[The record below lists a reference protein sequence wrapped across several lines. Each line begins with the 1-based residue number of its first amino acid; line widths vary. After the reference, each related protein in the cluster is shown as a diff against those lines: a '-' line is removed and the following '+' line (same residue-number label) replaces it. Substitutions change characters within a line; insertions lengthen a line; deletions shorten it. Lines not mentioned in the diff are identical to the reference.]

1 METICI
7 NGIEFCNFGPNNLSC
22 GMSLISLY
30 PTPENLVQRV
40 LDGEFPGVYLNPSAR
55 CDSEF
60 YGVFGT
66 AEQYKEFHKRQ
77 KNAQIAS
84 RVVDKFG
91 FDLDVP
97 KDVWQAYEQ
106 GLRDTYKDWWEK

>member
-7 NGIEFCNFGPNNLSC
+7 NGIEFNNFGPNNMSH

-30 PTPENLVQRV
+30 PAPENLVQRV
-40 LDGEFPGVYLNPSAR
+40 LNGEFPGVYLNPSAR

-66 AEQYKEFHKRQ
+66 EEQYAKLYKDQKECQIAKQLLPHISLSAKEFKQLSEEIRA
-77 KNAQIAS
+77 N
-84 RVVDKFG
+84 
-91 FDLDVP
+91 
-97 KDVWQAYEQ
+97 
-106 GLRDTYKDWWEK
+106 YKDWWEK